1 MANETINVTRKQI
14 ALQDITPKS
23 NMPLQSLLNPPLEI
37 TRAKLGGLNMVD
49 ETIIIRKSLRNPERS
64 K

>member
-1 MANETINVTRKQI
+1 MAKETISVTRKQI
-14 ALQDITPKS
+14 ALQSSTPKA
-23 NMPLQSLLNPPLEI
+23 NLPLQSLLNPPLEI

-49 ETIIIRKSLRNPERS
+49 ETIIIRKSLRTSERS